1 MKVIFMG
8 TPEIAAKILRAL
20 LEEKIDVIAVVTQPD
35 KPKGR
40 GNEIAFSD
48 VKKVALEYSL
58 PIYQPTRA
66 RDESFIELMRSLQ
79 PDMIIVAAFGQILSQ
94 ELLDIPPLGC
104 INVHA
109 SLLPKYRGAA
119 PIQQVIIEGEE
130 KTGVTIMKMD
140 VGIDTGDIIYKE
152 EVAIDAKETGGS
164 LHEKLADVG
173 AHALLVA
180 LKQITDGTAVY
191 EKQDDT
197 KATHVKQFKKEAG
210 NLDFHKEAVV
220 LERLIRGLNPW
231 PSAYTKLH
239 QKTLKIWSAEVISS
253 ISGVH
258 PDEYVCG
265 SIVAVNKDSFIVKTG
280 KGYLDV
286 KELQLE
292 GKKRMTTSE
301 FLRGYSLERGTVL
314 GV

>member
-8 TPEIAAKILRAL
+8 TPEIAARILRAL

-40 GNEIAFSD
+40 GKEMAFPD

-66 RDESFIELMRSLQ
+66 RDESFIEEMRSLQ
-79 PDMIIVAAFGQILSQ
+79 PDMIIVAAFGQILSK
-94 ELLDIPPLGC
+94 ELLDLPPLGC

-119 PIQQVIIEGEE
+119 PIQQVIIDGEE

-140 VGIDTGDIIYKE
+140 AGIDTGDMIYKE
-152 EVAIDAKETGGS
+152 EVKIDAKETGGS
-164 LHEKLADVG
+164 LHDKLADVG
-173 AHALLVA
+173 AHALLIA
-180 LKQITDGTAVY
+180 IEQIRNGTAIY

-197 KATHVKQFKKEAG
+197 KASHVKQFKKEMG
-210 NLDFHKEAVV
+210 NMDFHKDAVV

-239 QKTLKIWSAEVISS
+239 QKTLKIWSADVVSS
-253 ISGVH
+253 INGIH
-258 PDEYVCG
+258 PEEYVCG
-265 SIVAVNKDSFIVKTG
+265 SIVAVNKDSFLVKTG
-280 KGYLDV
+280 KGYLSI

-292 GKKRMTTSE
+292 GKKRMTASE
-301 FLRGYSLERGTVL
+301 FLRGYSLELGTVL

>member
-8 TPEIAAKILRAL
+8 TPEIAATILKAL
-20 LEEKIDVIAVVTQPD
+20 LNEKIDVIAVVTQPD

-58 PIYQPTRA
+58 PIYQPKRA
-66 RDESFIELMRSLQ
+66 RDESFINEIRCLK

-119 PIQQVIIEGEE
+119 PIQQVIIDGEE

-140 VGIDTGDIIYKE
+140 VGIDTGDMIYKE
-152 EVAIDAKETGGS
+152 EVKIEPKETGGS
-164 LHEKLADVG
+164 LHDKLADIG

-197 KATHVKQFKKEAG
+197 KATHVKQFKKELG
-210 NLDFHKEAVV
+210 NLDFHKDAVV

-239 QKTLKIWSAEVISS
+239 QKTLKIWNADVVAFVEGI
-253 ISGVH
+253 H
-258 PDEYVCG
+258 PEEYVCG
-265 SIVAVNKDSFIVKTG
+265 SIVAVNKDSFIIKTG

-292 GKKRMTTSE
+292 GKKRMTASD
-301 FLRGYSLERGTVL
+301 FLRGYPLELGTVL